1 VAKPRDKM
9 YRAVILIREI
19 VDVEEEYRRR
29 IEYERRMACVRAI
42 DEYERR
48 MACVRVIDEEINRLA
63 VCIANEQRRDNDT
76 AKYPSTQSVDM
87 ECPHCRGCGN
97 AWRVSRSWFRTHTY
111 DICSVCYGKGRI
123 PVEVS
128 RPILRR
134 RD

>member
-1 VAKPRDKM
+1 M
-9 YRAVILIREI
+9 YQILIREI

-29 IEYERRMACVRAI
+29 IEHERRMACVRA
-42 DEYERR
+42 
-48 MACVRVIDEEINRLA
+48 IDEEINRLA
-63 VCIANEQRRDNDT
+63 VCIANERREMAIVVDN
-76 AKYPSTQSVDM
+76 DM

-111 DICSVCYGKGRI
+111 DICGVCYGKGRI

>member
-1 VAKPRDKM
+1 M
-9 YRAVILIREI
+9 YRAVIIIREI
-19 VDVEEEYRRR
+19 IDVEEEYRRR
-29 IEYERRMACVRAI
+29 I
-42 DEYERR
+42 EYERR

-76 AKYPSTQSVDM
+76 AKPYPSTQSVDM